1 MHPCLSFPHAHYN
14 SPLTMGY
21 LSLETHLPPSHA
33 PLLPPGDYL
42 SITDTQASDGNFL
55 LHHFISNY
63 VKADQN
69 VVLVGLA
76 GILAHYTMVGRKLA
90 SILSR
95 EENTYPSIYNVHA
108 NVFHIFLGCK
118 FGDSKDEGQFLLC
131 GWIDSTDGLR
141 STKQGT
147 YCSTY

>member
-1 MHPCLSFPHAHYN
+1 
-14 SPLTMGY
+14 MGY

-69 VVLVGLA
+69 VILVGLA
-76 GILAHYTMVGRKLA
+76 GILAHYNMVGRKLA
-90 SILSR
+90 SGLSR
-95 EENTYPSIYNVHA
+95 EKNVY
-108 NVFHIFLGCK
+108 LDPKRTC
-118 FGDSKDEGQFLLC
+118 
-131 GWIDSTDGLR
+131 
-141 STKQGT
+141 
-147 YCSTY
+147 